1 MTTPA
6 SAPDLVGAH
15 VRLRL
20 MREDDADALVQ
31 AASDGEL
38 WTLKVTTVPSA
49 ATVADYMAPAL
60 DGWRSGTVIPYVI
73 EHRASG
79 KPIGSTRFW
88 RLDHKNRQVEIGHT
102 WISASHQRTVINT
115 EMKLLMLTYA
125 FETLACVRVQ
135 LETDELNAKS
145 RAAIARLGAKEEG
158 ILRNERIM
166 PDGRVRNTVMFS
178 IIDSEW
184 PEVKRTLTARL
195 ALR

>member
-6 SAPDLVGAH
+6 PAPDLIGAH

-38 WTLKVTTVPSA
+38 WALKVTTVPSA

-60 DGWRSGTVIPYVI
+60 DGWRSGSVIPYVI

-102 WISASHQRTVINT
+102 WISASHQRTVVNT

-184 PEVKRTLTARL
+184 PEVKRMLTVRL
-195 ALR
+195 ASR